1 MKKVLNTVAK
11 VGMMSAKSASNNKS
25 WFGCYQPQEPVELK
39 KLKK

>member
-11 VGMMSAKSASNNKS
+11 VGLNSAKSASNKFS
-25 WFGCYQPQEPVELK
+25 WLGCYQPQEPVELK

>member
-11 VGMMSAKSASNNKS
+11 VGLNSAKSASSKS
-25 WFGCYQPQEPVELK
+25 SWWGCYQPQEPVELK